1 MKRILKFI
9 STLALSTLTFSA
21 HALYVGS
28 EVFTLESN
36 KTFFSR
42 TYLNNTDRTN
52 LYKIHVY
59 KIEKPGGKEKD
70 EKQLPIDD
78 GEILYTPLQKVLL
91 PNEHEFFKLFYK
103 GAKDDKERY
112 YRIIIEETPVN
123 LVPYKED
130 SKQPLVV
137 PTVGLNTVMVIR
149 PREMKFT
156 YDHNN
161 IAGTIKNT
169 GNTYFRLLLNDKC
182 DSDEENAKILQLLP
196 GESYQHPWLKQEHKQ
211 FIIAFDRYI
220 GLENNCSKD

>member
-1 MKRILKFI
+1 MNTLLKAI
-9 STLALSTLTFSA
+9 GTLLLSGLTFYA
-21 HALYVGS
+21 NALYIDS

-52 LYKIHVY
+52 LYKIHIY

-70 EKQLPIDD
+70 EVQLPIEN

-91 PNEHEFFKLFYK
+91 PGEHEFFKLFYK
-103 GAKDDKERY
+103 GISDNKERY

-123 LVPYKED
+123 LVPYNENT
-130 SKQPLVV
+130 KQPLVV

-149 PREMKFT
+149 PRELNFA
-156 YDHNN
+156 YNHDNV
-161 IAGTIKNT
+161 AGTITNT

-196 GESYQHPWLKQEHKQ
+196 GESYQHPWLKKEHKQ

-220 GLENNCSKD
+220 SLENGCNTN